1 MHCDPDICD
10 TADFHPILVVL
21 DEGLLNNPTD
31 ACRVSRNKDHNI
43 KLCSL
48 CIPLISIALKQT
60 WKTFLLS
67 CSYSKMKHTL
77 MPFYVENLVKGL
89 FIF

>member
-10 TADFHPILVVL
+10 TEDFHPILVVL
-21 DEGLLNNPTD
+21 DEGPLNNPTD

-48 CIPLISIALKQT
+48 CIYTLNFHRTETDLKN
-60 WKTFLLS
+60 FS
-67 CSYSKMKHTL
+67 
-77 MPFYVENLVKGL
+77 LVM
-89 FIF
+89 FIL